1 MDGYGPGV
9 ALLVM
14 GMVAVLVIGLG
25 AAWLWDIVTGW
36 QDRRH

>member
-9 ALLVM
+9 ALLVL

-25 AAWLWDIVTGW
+25 AAWLWDFVTRW
-36 QDRRH
+36 RDRR